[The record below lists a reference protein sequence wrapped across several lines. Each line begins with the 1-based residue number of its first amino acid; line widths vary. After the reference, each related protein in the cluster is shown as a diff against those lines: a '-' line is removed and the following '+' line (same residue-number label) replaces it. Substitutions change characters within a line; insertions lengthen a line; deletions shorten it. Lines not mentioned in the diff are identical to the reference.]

1 MWVHPWG
8 SSATIQPLVQ
18 HPALGRSGYSWRW
31 CCNRID
37 GDHHW
42 LHGLRGTGCGRNI
55 VNVETRNHLAY
66 IDHGMYIV
74 HVYIYGICICYTN
87 IYICICIL
95 LLLLLLYGTNP
106 KTHHLQYQCSIA
118 QNKQFYGAP
127 WGECK
132 LLGPRSPR
140 CWTISKFTI
149 HDMFGANKGFP
160 KKTHTFFHRRPSR
173 VACGVLLNSCANATF
188 VAKRMSTFPQAL
200 IRARGTSLGGGCSS
214 FLGMLAWVSYRLW

>member
-1 MWVHPWG
+1 M
-8 SSATIQPLVQ
+8 
-18 HPALGRSGYSWRW
+18 
-31 CCNRID
+31 
-37 GDHHW
+37 
-42 LHGLRGTGCGRNI
+42 GC
-55 VNVETRNHLAY
+55 TLS
-66 IDHGMYIV
+66 MYIYTV
-74 HVYIYGICICYTN
+74 YVYGIQKYIY
-87 IYICICIL
+87 IYMYIRII
-95 LLLLLLYGTNP
+95 YGTHP

-118 QNKQFYGAP
+118 QNKHFYGAP

-132 LLGPRSPR
+132 LLGPR

-149 HDMFGANKGFP
+149 HDMFGGSVPTRGFQ

-214 FLGMLAWVSYRLW
+214 FLGMLAWVFYRLW